1 MQKVVSY
8 LGKHARVNANV
19 DNLKQIMAHNIEM
32 ILEGGEGVDKLERDA
47 TRSNEMA
54 SSKKNTK
61 KVKRRM
67 LWQNAK
73 HGLVLGT
80 AITAGVAVVVVLF
93 SPQ

>member
-1 MQKVVSY
+1 MQEAVSI
-8 LGKHARVNANV
+8 LDKHVLVKANV
-19 DNLKQIMAHNIEM
+19 HILRQLMAHNIER
-32 ILEGGEGVDKLERDA
+32 ILEGDEGVEKLERDA

-54 SSKKNTK
+54 SFKKNTK